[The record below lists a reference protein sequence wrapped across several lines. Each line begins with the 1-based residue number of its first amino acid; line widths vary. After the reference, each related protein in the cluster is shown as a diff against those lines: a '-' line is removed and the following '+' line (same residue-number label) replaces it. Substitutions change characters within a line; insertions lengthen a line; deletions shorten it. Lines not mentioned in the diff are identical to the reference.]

1 MKKKFKRILVT
12 GGAGCIGIQVCKE
25 LAKNKKR
32 VVLFD
37 LKERI
42 KVVKDEINSEYIE
55 TFNGSI
61 MSMSDL
67 KKASINC
74 DAIIHLAAYL
84 GVNRTEK
91 NKLKCLDINIVGT
104 RNIVDLIDSM
114 KKIKKIIFASS
125 SEVYGE
131 PLKNPVNENSLTQ
144 GKTVYAISK
153 LAGEELVKSIC
164 EIKKVRFTI
173 IRYFNTYGP
182 YQVKQFV
189 ISKFIDL
196 IKKNKSPIIN
206 GNGKQLRSY
215 NYSKDSAKATV
226 DCLLSDKLENKVINI
241 GNDSSKINLINL
253 VKLINKI
260 LKKNIKPK
268 LNLKFKKTDRSHN
281 REINVRYCDI
291 NLAKKKLGYR
301 PKYSLEMGIREMIKI
316 SINPSDWVLEDK
328 PNSDSFY
335 DLNE

>member
-1 MKKKFKRILVT
+1 MKKKFKKILVT

-25 LAKNKKR
+25 LAKKKIF

-42 KVVKDEINSEYIE
+42 KLVRNEINSDYIE

-61 MSMSDL
+61 MNMMDL

-91 NKLKCLDINIVGT
+91 NKLKCLDINIAGT
-104 RNIVDLIDSM
+104 RNIIDLIGSS
-114 KKIKKIIFASS
+114 KKIKKVIFASS
-125 SEVYGE
+125 SEVYG
-131 PLKNPVNENSLTQ
+131 
-144 GKTVYAISK
+144 ISK

-164 EIKKVRFTI
+164 EIKKVHFTI

-196 IKKNKSPIIN
+196 IKKNKNPIIN

-226 DCLLSDKLENKVINI
+226 DCLLSDKLENKIINI
-241 GNDSSKINLINL
+241 GNDKSKINLINL

-268 LNLKFKKTDRSHN
+268 LNLKFKKTDRSYN

-301 PKYSLEMGIREMIKI
+301 AKYSLEMGIREMIKI
-316 SINPSDWVLEDK
+316 SKNPSDWVLEDK

>member
-1 MKKKFKRILVT
+1 MKKNLKKILVT

-25 LAKNKKR
+25 LAKRKKR

-37 LKERI
+37 HKERI
-42 KVVKDEINSEYIE
+42 KLVSGEIKSNYIK
-55 TFNGSI
+55 TFDGSI
-61 MSMSDL
+61 MSKKDL
-67 KKASINC
+67 EKASTNC

-91 NKLKCLDINIVGT
+91 NKLKCLDINIAGT
-104 RNIVDLIDSM
+104 RNIIDLVNSS
-114 KKIKKIIFASS
+114 KKIKKILFASS

-131 PLKNPVNENSLTQ
+131 PLKNPVDENSITQ

-153 LAGEELVKSIC
+153 LAGEELLKSVY
-164 EIKKVRFTI
+164 ETKKVNFTI

-215 NYSKDSAKATV
+215 SFSKDSAKATV
-226 DCLLSDKLENKVINI
+226 DCLFSNKLKNKIINI
-241 GNDSSKINLINL
+241 GNDKSKINLINL

-260 LKKNIKPK
+260 LNKKIKPK
-268 LNLKFKKTDRSHN
+268 INRDFIKTDRSYK
-281 REINVRYCDI
+281 REINTRYCNI
-291 NLAKKKLGYR
+291 NLAKKILNYKA
-301 PKYSLEMGIREMIKI
+301 KYSLEMGIREMIKI
-316 SINPSDWVLEDK
+316 SKNPSDWVLEDK
-328 PNSDSFY
+328 PNSDNFY